1 MTSDG
6 ELQVGRCFCETG
18 RKRLRVPKS
27 VHIPFEIPQGDFHD
41 LTDGEEDLGADDH
54 SDGGLFIPDEP
65 DAEEEVHDP
74 VHDTPLSAQ
83 APAMGPPPPHIID
96 MIAALFDPSPEG
108 EGLLEL
114 EGLWDDPEI
123 LFAGQATPGPM
134 ELTQGLVP
142 EMDLLPSNETVPEV
156 DEAPEDGASEGDL
169 PKIATWRLNLTALS
183 QVYNIYMA
191 AYADKIHI
199 SRPRSCVTN
208 TLPPKPDLILQPNP
222 SSKAL
227 IIGGDLDQAFPHQV
241 NHLIIGDLGEEEIIL
256 LAYDDGDVIGYYTRD
271 IETTLL
277 CQERNE
283 ETAVPTPFF
292 HENVNRSAWGLAIH
306 KKSRIIAVSSN
317 LHEVNVFVFAL
328 SGSVYSP
335 TRNTHP
341 TDLFRTIVKTENGNT
356 PQTSAPDIL
365 ESIVRLRES
374 NWRIV
379 LRTGRLG
386 TNIPN
391 IAFSN
396 DAIGFADK
404 IVAVDING
412 RLWLMDIWE
421 FGHHPNRTIDSIQ
434 SKHDRDTRFERPRP
448 RGWGVLV
455 LPKSSFLPTKGCR
468 KSLGLSIDEAR
479 VIDDDE
485 VGKWVDIS
493 QSIHALKNNSML
505 HPWVRSSNSDRFVVN
520 PLGARWNGSWY
531 DYKHNKC
538 FILRPNLAHT
548 GSDAVMSRP
557 KSKKV
562 LQDGSIIMRT
572 YEIDIELRSS
582 EVDGYG
588 VMFEKVID
596 QLRPRYTV
604 IPALRMTHERLAN
617 LIHVPELSLVVAG
630 SLCGRVAL
638 VTLTHTMDTF
648 EVLQEAFKVEA
659 ILPTERDEDKKL
671 RPICPLLGVAV
682 SPVAFSG
689 SMESKGKAVSRRRYR
704 IMLHYYDLRILSYEI
719 SRNLETDTLSID

>member
-1 MTSDG
+1 
-6 ELQVGRCFCETG
+6 
-18 RKRLRVPKS
+18 
-27 VHIPFEIPQGDFHD
+27 
-41 LTDGEEDLGADDH
+41 
-54 SDGGLFIPDEP
+54 
-65 DAEEEVHDP
+65 
-74 VHDTPLSAQ
+74 
-83 APAMGPPPPHIID
+83 
-96 MIAALFDPSPEG
+96 
-108 EGLLEL
+108 
-114 EGLWDDPEI
+114 
-123 LFAGQATPGPM
+123 
-134 ELTQGLVP
+134 
-142 EMDLLPSNETVPEV
+142 
-156 DEAPEDGASEGDL
+156 
-169 PKIATWRLNLTALS
+169 
-183 QVYNIYMA
+183 
-191 AYADKIHI
+191 
-199 SRPRSCVTN
+199 
-208 TLPPKPDLILQPNP
+208 
-222 SSKAL
+222 
-227 IIGGDLDQAFPHQV
+227 
-241 NHLIIGDLGEEEIIL
+241 
-256 LAYDDGDVIGYYTRD
+256 
-271 IETTLL
+271 
-277 CQERNE
+277 
-283 ETAVPTPFF
+283 
-292 HENVNRSAWGLAIH
+292 
-306 KKSRIIAVSSN
+306 
-317 LHEVNVFVFAL
+317 
-328 SGSVYSP
+328 
-335 TRNTHP
+335 
-341 TDLFRTIVKTENGNT
+341 
-356 PQTSAPDIL
+356 
-365 ESIVRLRES
+365 
-374 NWRIV
+374 
-379 LRTGRLG
+379 
-386 TNIPN
+386 
-391 IAFSN
+391 
-396 DAIGFADK
+396 
-404 IVAVDING
+404 
-412 RLWLMDIWE
+412 
-421 FGHHPNRTIDSIQ
+421 
-434 SKHDRDTRFERPRP
+434 
-448 RGWGVLV
+448 
-455 LPKSSFLPTKGCR
+455 
-468 KSLGLSIDEAR
+468 
-479 VIDDDE
+479 
-485 VGKWVDIS
+485 
-493 QSIHALKNNSML
+493 ML